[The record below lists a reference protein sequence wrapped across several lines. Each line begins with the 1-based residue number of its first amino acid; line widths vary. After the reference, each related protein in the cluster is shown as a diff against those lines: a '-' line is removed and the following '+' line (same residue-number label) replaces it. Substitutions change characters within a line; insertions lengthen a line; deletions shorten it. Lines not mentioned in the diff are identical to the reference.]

1 MTPTNPR
8 RRRTTV
14 PPRRTP
20 VRLRRLPLSSVYR
33 LLEPGPVVLLTT
45 AARGRMN
52 VMAMSWQTMVEFV
65 PPLVACVVS
74 RANHSR
80 KALLATGECVI
91 AIPSHR
97 LAPVV
102 VKVGNTS
109 GRDVDKFRT
118 FGLTAI
124 EATRV
129 AAPRIAEC
137 YANLECRVHDTTL
150 VARYDLFILE
160 VVAAWTDPA
169 QKRPR
174 SIHHRGRGSFVV
186 DGPTRRFA
194 SSKP

>member
-1 MTPTNPR
+1 M
-8 RRRTTV
+8 
-14 PPRRTP
+14 
-20 VRLRRLPLSSVYR
+20 
-33 LLEPGPVVLLTT
+33 VLLTT
-45 AARGRMN
+45 AAAGRLN

-80 KALLATGECVI
+80 KALLASGECVI

-97 LAPVV
+97 LAPLV
-102 VKVGNTS
+102 VKIGNTS

-118 FGLTAI
+118 FDLTPI
-124 EATRV
+124 EGTEV
-129 AAPRIAEC
+129 DAPRIAEC

-174 SIHHRGRGSFVV
+174 FIHHRGRGSMVI
-186 DGPTRRFA
+186 DGPVRRYV